1 MRNWWTGSLM
11 VLLVMSPLT
20 RAEGRAAAAATLVE
34 AIKSED
40 RTAVRALLQRR
51 ADVNAPEPDGTTPLH
66 WAAHLDDVGTAEL
79 LIGAGAN
86 PKAANRHRV
95 TPLSLA
101 ALNGNAAM
109 IGLLLKAG
117 ADPNT
122 ALPEGETALMTAART
137 GKLDAVKVLLETGA
151 NVNVK
156 EASRGQTALMW
167 AAAEGH
173 TAVVE
178 ALTRQGADI
187 GARSTGGLTA
197 LLFAVRDG
205 KIDAVRALLKAGANV
220 NDATIRP
227 PGITRTSVPGYANG
241 QRPQGSTSALVLA
254 VGSAHFEVASVL
266 LEEGADPNAAAQG
279 WTALHEMT
287 WVRKCGQGDNN
298 PCPTGTG
305 TMDSLELVR
314 RLVAHGANV
323 NARMTQRASMGTT
336 ELGNL
341 GATPFLLAART
352 ADVELMRLLVKSGAD
367 PLLPN
372 DDLTTPLMAA
382 AGCGTYSPGEDPG
395 LESDALEAVK
405 LAWELGG
412 DVNSV
417 DEKGNTPMHGAA
429 YKFFPSVVRFLAEK
443 GARVEVF
450 NYQDEFGF
458 DPLTIAE
465 GVLRAPTGTGDHFRV
480 SEETAAAI
488 REVMK
493 GAAPGKG
500 AAKQEAK

>member
-11 VLLVMSPLT
+11 VLLVMSPLA

-40 RTAVRALLQRR
+40 RTAVRTLLQRR

-66 WAAHLDDVGTAEL
+66 WAAHMDDVGTAEL

-122 ALPEGETALMTAART
+122 ALPEGETALMTASRT

-151 NVNVK
+151 SVNVK

-173 TAVVE
+173 TPVVE

-197 LLFAVRDG
+197 LLFAVREG
-205 KIDAVRALLKAGANV
+205 KIDTVRALLKAGANV

-227 PGITRTSVPGYANG
+227 PGITRTSVPGYGNG

-254 VGSAHFEVASVL
+254 VGSAHFELASVL
-266 LEEGADPNAAAQG
+266 LEAGADPNAAAQG

-287 WVRKCGQGDNN
+287 WARKCGQGDNN
-298 PCPTGTG
+298 PCPGW
-305 TMDSLELVR
+305 
-314 RLVAHGANV
+314 HGGHG
-323 NARMTQRASMGTT
+323 Q
-336 ELGNL
+336 
-341 GATPFLLAART
+341 P
-352 ADVELMRLLVKSGAD
+352 GAD
-367 PLLPN
+367 AKAGGARRECECAHDAESVDGHDRAGQSRGHTVPAGRQNRGCGADAPAGQVRGR
-372 DDLTTPLMAA
+372 PAA
-382 AGCGTYSPGEDPG
+382 A
-395 LESDALEAVK
+395 K
-405 LAWELGG
+405 
-412 DVNSV
+412 
-417 DEKGNTPMHGAA
+417 
-429 YKFFPSVVRFLAEK
+429 R
-443 GARVEVF
+443 
-450 NYQDEFGF
+450 
-458 DPLTIAE
+458 
-465 GVLRAPTGTGDHFRV
+465 
-480 SEETAAAI
+480 
-488 REVMK
+488 
-493 GAAPGKG
+493 
-500 AAKQEAK
+500 

>member
-1 MRNWWTGSLM
+1 MR
-11 VLLVMSPLT
+11 
-20 RAEGRAAAAATLVE
+20 RQRATLVE
-34 AIKSED
+34 AIKNED
-40 RTAVRALLQRR
+40 RAAVRALLQRR
-51 ADVNAPEPDGTTPLH
+51 ADVNALEPDGTTPLH
-66 WAAHLDDVGTAEL
+66 WAAYMDDLGTAEL

-95 TPLSLA
+95 TPLALA
-101 ALNGNAAM
+101 AINGNAAM

-151 NVNVK
+151 NVNAK
-156 EASRGQTALMW
+156 ETSRGQSALMW

-173 TAVVE
+173 TPVVE

-187 GARSTGGLTA
+187 AARSTGGLTA
-197 LLFAVRDG
+197 LLFAVREG
-205 KIDAVRALLKAGANV
+205 KIDTVRALLKAGANV

-227 PGITRTSVPGYANG
+227 RGITRTSVPGYALG

-254 VGSAHFEVASVL
+254 VGSAHFELASVL
-266 LEEGADPNAAAQG
+266 LEAGADPNAAAQG

-298 PCPTGTG
+298 PCPQGTG
-305 TMDSLELVR
+305 TMDSLELTR

-372 DDLTTPLMAA
+372 EDLTTPLMAA

-395 LESDALEAVK
+395 TESEALEAVK

-412 DVNSV
+412 DVNAV
-417 DEKGNTPMHGAA
+417 DEKGDTAMHGAA

-450 NYQDEFGF
+450 NFQDEFGY

-465 GVLRAPTGTGDHFRV
+465 GVLRAPTGNGDHFRV

-493 GAAPGKG
+493 GAARGKG
-500 AAKQEAK
+500 GVK